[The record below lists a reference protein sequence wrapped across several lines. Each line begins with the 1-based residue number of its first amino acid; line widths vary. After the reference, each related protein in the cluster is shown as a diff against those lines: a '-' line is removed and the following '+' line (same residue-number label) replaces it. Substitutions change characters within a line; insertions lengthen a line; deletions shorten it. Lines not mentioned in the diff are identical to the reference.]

1 MSKFDYMNF
10 TDGSWNIE
18 FVVHAKKFSKEEAVN
33 LCIQENDSMFIE
45 KYCDGKLHRKPTLE
59 DVRERTV
66 RYYPIAP
73 ESCGYDG
80 DGGCYSYCKSGE
92 KGSFPV
98 WVIEF
103 EPLRVD

>member
-10 TDGSWNIE
+10 TDGSWYIE
-18 FVVHAKKFSKEEAVN
+18 FVVHAKKFSKREAIDLFMIENEN
-33 LCIQENDSMFIE
+33 LFSEG
-45 KYCDGKLHRKPTLE
+45 YRKPTLE
-59 DVRERTV
+59 DVMERAV

-73 ESCGYDG
+73 GDCDF

-103 EPLRVD
+103 EKLKR